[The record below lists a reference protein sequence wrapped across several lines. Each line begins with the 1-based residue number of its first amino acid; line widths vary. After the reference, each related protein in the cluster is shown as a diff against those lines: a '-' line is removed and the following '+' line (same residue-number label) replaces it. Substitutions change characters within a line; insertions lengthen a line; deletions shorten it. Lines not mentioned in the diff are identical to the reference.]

1 MPGPK
6 MGPRPLDFDEDLVRQ
21 SPTYL
26 KWLALPE
33 GQKLRYA
40 CREFVR
46 GRQDDDERLMRR
58 IMIARRNNIRD
69 HQVLKKARAQ
79 QQQHQ
84 HVGVAMMP
92 AVLLQHQQ
100 QAAAATM
107 KAEAERMAVAAESAK
122 QVRVRRPASTFAD
135 AVVEKEMDVS
145 AVEKTRSY
153 CTWSA
158 LTEGQEF
165 LVGFYML

>member
-46 GRQDDDERLMRR
+46 GRLDDDERLMRR

-84 HVGVAMMP
+84 QHGGVAMMP
-92 AVLLQHQQ
+92 AVLLQQ

-153 CTWSA
+153 CTWCA